1 MAIENVNQ
9 LSKGQTVRFRTKSPH
24 DNVLWMGKITA
35 ICDYD
40 IARKFQDID
49 TYYQDV
55 LKVNPS
61 MGARESLT
69 YVILRVSENG
79 AVATERVF
87 ALDWMDP
94 ATVEVVEENTY
105 VDIRVYD
112 INTTKANDVITAIA
126 AMGYTSKMVTTTT

>member
-9 LSKGQTVRFRTKSPH
+9 LLKGQTVRFRTLSPH
-24 DNVLWMGKITA
+24 DNVLWLGKITA
-35 ICDYD
+35 ICDYN

-55 LKVNPS
+55 LKVKS
-61 MGARESLT
+61 TMGARESLT
-69 YVILRVSENG
+69 YVILSVSENG
-79 AVATERVF
+79 ATATDRVF

-94 ATVEVVEENTY
+94 ATVEVVVENTY

-112 INTTKANDVITAIA
+112 INSTKAEDVVSAIS
-126 AMGYTSKMVTTTT
+126 AMGYVSKVVATSA

>member
-24 DNVLWMGKITA
+24 DNVLWTGKITA
-35 ICDYD
+35 VCDYD

-55 LKVNPS
+55 LKVEPS
-61 MGARESLT
+61 MGARESRT
-69 YVILRVSENG
+69 YLILRVSENG
-79 AVATERVF
+79 ATATERVF
-87 ALDWMDP
+87 ALEWLNP
-94 ATVEVVEENTY
+94 ATVEVVVENTY

-112 INTTKANDVITAIA
+112 INKTKAEDVMTAIA
-126 AMGYTSKMVTTTT
+126 AMGYTSKIVTSTT